1 MIKLSKITFYL
12 LVFSII
18 NFYETSKSIAQET
31 NDTSGIEEIIVTA
44 RQQAE
49 SLQDV
54 PVTVSVMSELDLDR
68 YNISNLVDAAKMVPN
83 FRINAGG
90 SGNGS
95 NIYLRGIGSSSISA
109 AFDQSV
115 AINIDGVVVNR
126 GRFIHNAYLD
136 MAQIEVLKGPQS
148 LYFGKS
154 ATAGVISIKT
164 NDPTEEFEAELGVGF
179 ESEHE
184 TTFLEGVISGPI
196 GENLLA
202 RLAFGTSET
211 DELKQ
216 NYSFA
221 NDPMPFGNGTK
232 PFFGEESTNIRLT
245 LLWTPTENLS
255 AKLKYQYSEYENDG
269 GGTMH
274 QEEWC
279 ADGIGNP
286 LAHQATG
293 VPGAAAA
300 FTTRQGVDDCVV
312 NGNTSKINL
321 EPGLRAGLPYGYEDG
336 EPGLNQETDMVSLEI
351 NWDINDSLA
360 LTSIT
365 SLVELDHDELDDY
378 SYGAGVYGGLH
389 RNVYEHTSQEF
400 RLASDYDGAINF
412 QAGLFLQE
420 IEQRFDAH
428 QYAFNLPITPNIFG
442 PVLAVF
448 GDFDVTAPLVGPDP
462 ATGNMYDY
470 NKDHY
475 LDTDVMSA
483 FLAMYIDINE
493 RTELS
498 FGARYTEEEK
508 SGYIKIPY
516 IHAAAAAFGFGAP
529 PLIEGLEFEDDNLSP
544 EIALNYYL
552 NDNTSVYVAYKKA
565 FKSGGIDNSALPTAS
580 INPLSP
586 TFEGFDALIYDSE
599 EADGFEIGLK
609 SNLFDNNMRI
619 NATYYKYEYTDLQ
632 VQLFDAN
639 IIQFSTFNAG
649 AVETE
654 GFEADMLWYTDIEGL
669 TLRGQFA
676 WTDAV
681 NTGDFFNTSGVNL
694 KGSERSYSP
703 EIAGSLG
710 LSYDSSLFS
719 GWRYTFSTDARYSD
733 DYAWGVYRNSP
744 RQDSYWIN
752 DAAISLYS
760 EDGKHSINLIG
771 RNLGDEIVIVTG
783 GSTPGRIGTRTVPGI
798 EAALLQDQNV
808 TTQQGRTVTLQYK
821 YKM

>member
-1 MIKLSKITFYL
+1 MGKKLKNLKYFLLSFVLIISTFSSHQIVSQESEIT
-12 LVFSII
+12 
-18 NFYETSKSIAQET
+18 T
-31 NDTSGIEEIIVTA
+31 GIEEIIVTA

-54 PVTVSVMSELDLDR
+54 PVTVSVMSEMDLDR
-68 YNISNLVDAAKMVPN
+68 YNITTLTDAAKMVPN

-136 MAQIEVLKGPQS
+136 MSQIEVLKGPQS

-164 NDPTEEFEAELGVGF
+164 NDPTEEFEAEFGVGF

-184 TTFLEGVISGPI
+184 TTFFEGVISGPLSD
-196 GENLLA
+196 NLLA

-211 DELKQ
+211 DELRQ
-216 NYSFA
+216 NYSFG

-232 PFFGEESTNIRLT
+232 PFFGEESTNARLT
-245 LLWTPTENLS
+245 LLWTPREDLT
-255 AKLKYQYSEYENDG
+255 AKLKYQHSKYENDG
-269 GGTMH
+269 GGTMY

-279 ADGIGNP
+279 ADGLGNP
-286 LAHQATG
+286 LSHQTTG

-300 FTTRQGVDDCVV
+300 FTTRLGVDDCVV

-321 EPGLRAGLPYGYEDG
+321 EPGLRAGLPYGFDDG
-336 EPGLNQETDMVSLEI
+336 EPGLEQDTDMVSLEI
-351 NWDINDSLA
+351 NWDINDTLS

-365 SLVELDHDELDDY
+365 SIVELDHVESDDY
-378 SYGAGVYGGLH
+378 SFGAGVYGGLH
-389 RNVYEHTSQEF
+389 RNVYEHTTQEF
-400 RLASDYDGAINF
+400 RLASDYEGSFNF
-412 QAGLFLQE
+412 QAGVFVQE

-442 PVLAVF
+442 PALAMF
-448 GDFDVTAPLVGPDP
+448 GAFDPTSPLVGPDP
-462 ATGNMYDY
+462 ATGNAYDY

-475 LDTDVMSA
+475 LDTDVRSV
-483 FLAMYIDINE
+483 FLAAYIDLNE

-508 SGYIKIPY
+508 TGYIKIPY

-544 EIALNYYL
+544 EVALNYYI
-552 NDNTSVYVAYKKA
+552 NDDTSVYVAYKKA

-586 TFEGFDALIYDSE
+586 TFAGFDALIYDSE

-609 SNLFDNNMRI
+609 SNLLNNSMRL

-632 VQLFDAN
+632 VQLFDAA

-654 GFEADMLWYTDIEGL
+654 GFEADVLWNTDIEGL

-676 WTDAV
+676 WTDAT
-681 NTGDFFNTSGVNL
+681 NTGDFITPGGENL
-694 KGSERSYSP
+694 KGSKRSYSP
-703 EIAGSLG
+703 DIAGSFG
-710 LSYDSSLFS
+710 LSYDSSLTS
-719 GWRYTFSTDARYSD
+719 GWRYNLSTDARYSD
-733 DYAWGVYRNSP
+733 EYGWGVYIDSP
-744 RQDSYWIN
+744 IQDSFWIS
-752 DAAISLYS
+752 DLSLSVYS
-760 EDGKHSINLIG
+760 EDSRHSFNLIG
-771 RNLGDEIVIVTG
+771 RNLGDEIVIITG
-783 GSTPGRIGTRTVPGI
+783 GAIPGRIATQTGTS
-798 EAALLQDQNV
+798 ALIQDQAV
-808 TTQQGRTVTLQYK
+808 TTQQGRTITFQYK
-821 YKM
+821 FVL